1 MKNYRPCY
9 WPQGNL
15 PSPLPEKGNKRHI
28 EPPRQI
34 SISRSE
40 SGLRWAQKHSRGPTA
55 LFHTVGAYLQGIQ
68 GFELNALRGGHDGQN
83 PGKGEI
89 DSAAR
94 QGARY
99 WSRLQFKKL
108 NGRYSHILEYT
119 QWPPYASN
127 HPNKVHPSGEVKKG
141 HRRQKAAGSVD
152 AGSTMANESC
162 RVCKYLPTMYRP
174 NPRAVRGSGELP

>member
-40 SGLRWAQKHSRGPTA
+40 SRLRWAQKHSRGPTA

-141 HRRQKAAGSVD
+141 HRRQ
-152 AGSTMANESC
+152 
-162 RVCKYLPTMYRP
+162 
-174 NPRAVRGSGELP
+174 